1 MITGKLVDYRLKQYS
16 ETIDKKRNEIYKLN
30 SIISD
35 LKKENKRL
43 NKELDYINIV
53 RPVNY
58 STEESFKI
66 YKNSF
71 DDVLSENKMLKQ
83 ENLKL
88 KLDIVENIEKYEK
101 LKIKHKKAANYI
113 ATLKNEDNHSTIED
127 KYYRIKKIIGEL

>member
-43 NKELDYINIV
+43 NKELDYINLV

-66 YKNSF
+66 YKNAF

-88 KLDIVENIEKYEK
+88 KVDIVENIEKYDK
-101 LKIKHKKAANYI
+101 LKIKHKKAANHI
-113 ATLKNEDNHSTIED
+113 ATLKNEDNHSTIEN

>member
-16 ETIDKKRNEIYKLN
+16 ETIDKKRNEINKLN